1 MTQCIKVFTK
11 IHKGC
16 WCIVKTDG
24 GHGSPFEVSLGIGG
38 VEQFSGKAKTIREV
52 EDGMHKS
59 VHEIDIMLEKFQSG
73 WTLGYRGERLIEA
86 SSSWFPSKFPS
97 G

>member
-1 MTQCIKVFTK
+1 M
-11 IHKGC
+11 
-16 WCIVKTDG
+16 KTNG

-38 VEQFSGKAKTIREV
+38 VEQFSNKAKTIREV
-52 EDGMHKS
+52 EDGMHTS
-59 VHEIDIMLEKFQSG
+59 VHEIYIMLEKFQSG